1 MGCGASTA
9 AKSGERAEPINAG
22 APGPRA
28 RDAASSASQ
37 EQPGRAAAASDPAK
51 PAATDPRHPQH
62 GSGNAGP
69 APGTGPAP
77 PVERAAAEQA
87 TGASSTLKTPDR
99 GEGGVPPLGAPHA
112 NASGQAPVE
121 APALASGGGDAPSHG
136 SALGPDAQEG
146 RSGEAAASTTLGR
159 TASERS
165 EHNSDAASVDIA
177 GAELGAQPEP
187 AEQPGAL
194 GAEGKGDLADDA
206 SPQSYIEARDSF
218 RELETAAL
226 STKQETLQQQR
237 DLAERRSARQGSHW
251 NAELEQRTQAT
262 AAARQFREGMPS
274 RGAAKMS
281 WSETMSRAVIDR
293 SDTLPDAKK
302 KFTQLDSQASHTTGT
317 LHRAHTL
324 PGLAMTQAA
333 RQARPPPPG
342 PSPGGAALSPP
353 LPGGTTAAGSTGAG
367 STGAGSTGAGSF
379 PEGGSTPAAADPGP
393 GDAEGERPK
402 PAPASEGSPARD
414 GAGLA

>member
-37 EQPGRAAAASDPAK
+37 EQPPGRAAAA
-51 PAATDPRHPQH
+51 
-62 GSGNAGP
+62 
-69 APGTGPAP
+69 
-77 PVERAAAEQA
+77 
-87 TGASSTLKTPDR
+87 
-99 GEGGVPPLGAPHA
+99 
-112 NASGQAPVE
+112 
-121 APALASGGGDAPSHG
+121 
-136 SALGPDAQEG
+136 
-146 RSGEAAASTTLGR
+146 
-159 TASERS
+159 

-206 SPQSYIEARDSF
+206 PGSFVSSPGSRISSPGGARGSLRPRHREPSRQSYIEARDSF

-367 STGAGSTGAGSF
+367 STGAGSF